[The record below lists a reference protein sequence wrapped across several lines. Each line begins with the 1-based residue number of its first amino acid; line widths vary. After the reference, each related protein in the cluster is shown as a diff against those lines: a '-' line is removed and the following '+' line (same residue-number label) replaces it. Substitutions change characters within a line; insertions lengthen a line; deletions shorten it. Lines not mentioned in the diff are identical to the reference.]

1 MKKRFAYKTKTVAAF
16 TLPEVVVSVFL
27 MAILFTVGTFIYTII
42 SQQFR
47 VSAEKNRFY
56 SNYYV
61 TQKVMRSDMG
71 KAFTATV
78 TDDNTVINLQMNRDA
93 AAAETIL
100 YKMDSAYILRVQGER
115 TDTLLPGGTI
125 AAYKTLSDTIPLAN
139 YIKIEHRYGQRP
151 FFTYLEKHYA
161 SEQILSYNPQP

>member
-16 TLPEVVVSVFL
+16 TLPEVVVSMFL
-27 MAILFTVGTFIYTII
+27 MAILFTVGTFIYMII

-56 SNYYV
+56 SDYYV
-61 TQKVMRSDMG
+61 TQKVMRSDME
-71 KAFTATV
+71 KAFTATI
-78 TDDNTVINLQMNRDA
+78 TDDNTVVTLQMRRDA

-115 TDTLLPGGTI
+115 ADTLLPGGII
-125 AAYKTLSDTIPLAN
+125 AAYKTLNDSIPLVN
-139 YIKIEHRYGQRP
+139 YVKIEHRYGQKP
-151 FFTYLEKHYA
+151 FFTYLEKKYA
-161 SEQILSYNPQP
+161 AEQILTYNLQP